1 MTHPPTPV
9 PRPQR
14 ALPWLAAVG
23 AALVVA
29 TPALASRRDD
39 AAVNLARY
47 QRESAVCTSGQ
58 SNQSRADCL
67 REARSAYAE
76 ARRGKLGEGLPADA
90 ANLTARCR
98 PLPAD
103 DRRDCE
109 ARMHGQG
116 TQSGSVAS
124 GGVFRELVT
133 IEPATPRTT
142 IVVPSRDPPADRPAP
157 VTPEHPP
164 SR

>member
-1 MTHPPTPV
+1 MAAGGGRSGRRPRLGLAPPARGRK
-9 PRPQR
+9 RPAGR
-14 ALPWLAAVG
+14 VLHRDRTAPAA
-23 AALVVA
+23 
-29 TPALASRRDD
+29 
-39 AAVNLARY
+39 NLARY
-47 QRESAVCTSGQ
+47 RRESAVCTSGQ

-90 ANLTARCR
+90 ANVTARCR

-103 DRRDCE
+103 DRRDCQ

-133 IEPATPRTT
+133 IEPATPLTT

-157 VTPEHPP
+157 ATPEHPP